1 MKASVL
7 RASGCSPDVA
17 QGGAAVA
24 PLQLRDP
31 PTTLGPGTYCS
42 GKPQARPGLALG
54 LHPAPARVGGLGL
67 ALVRRLAA
75 GGLPVRVS
83 LRGWACKAAG
93 RAGCALLRE

>member
-1 MKASVL
+1 MKAGVL
-7 RASGCSPDVA
+7 RASGCSPDVT
-17 QGGAAVA
+17 QGEAAVA

-31 PTTLGPGTYCS
+31 PTTLGRGTYCS
-42 GKPQARPGLALG
+42 GKPQARPSLARG

-67 ALVRRLAA
+67 ARRLAA

>member
-1 MKASVL
+1 MKAGVL
-7 RASGCSPDVA
+7 RASACSPDLA

-42 GKPQARPGLALG
+42 GKPQARPGLARG
-54 LHPAPARVGGLGL
+54 LHPTPAWVGGLGL
-67 ALVRRLAA
+67 ALARRLAA
-75 GGLPVRVS
+75 GGLPVHVS